1 MPYEYFWYAPTGELI
16 EHQQQGNASYN
27 SPYQFSAR
35 TFDALPNLVYMGA
48 RFYSPVF
55 SIFTTVD
62 PMAAYR
68 SWISPYNYACLPLAD
83 SEQSGYAARPYG
95 DVGYWAGGA
104 R

>member
-83 SEQSGYAARPYG
+83 SE
-95 DVGYWAGGA
+95 
-104 R
+104 